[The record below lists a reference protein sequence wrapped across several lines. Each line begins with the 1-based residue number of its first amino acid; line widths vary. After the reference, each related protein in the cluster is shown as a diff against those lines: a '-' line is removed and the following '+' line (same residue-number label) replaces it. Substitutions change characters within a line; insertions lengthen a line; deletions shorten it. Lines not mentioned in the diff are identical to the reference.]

1 MAQEVG
7 SCLMSGRLNG
17 WQRVGIVLSVVW
29 LIGAAIYETYAME
42 DRYNAAFSAA
52 YRPVY
57 DRCRDTQDRE
67 LKALGRPNGIDCAE
81 EAGRVASAVPQQ
93 SAWSAAIAV
102 FVPIPIA
109 WLIAFALV
117 ALMRWIRRGFS
128 PS

>member
-1 MAQEVG
+1 
-7 SCLMSGRLNG
+7 MSSRRLSG
-17 WQRVGIVLSVVW
+17 WQRVGIMLSVVW
-29 LIGAAIYETYAME
+29 AIGAAIYETYAME

-102 FVPIPIA
+102 FVPIPIG
-109 WLIAFALV
+109 WLFAYALIGLV
-117 ALMRWIRRGFS
+117 RWIRRGFS
-128 PS
+128 QS